1 MARDAQRHDGG
12 TGWLYVAMGVVAVA
26 FLATMSA
33 VTAALGPVAIPIWG
47 LGVIGAIFIA
57 NGPIGKAIG
66 RKIAGGDVEAP
77 VQVEVP
83 EEVYAELDELRARM
97 LEMEERQ
104 DFAERLL
111 AQRSEVNRLDEGG
124 TA

>member
-1 MARDAQRHDGG
+1 MADRQGKD
-12 TGWLYVAMGVVAVA
+12 
-26 FLATMSA
+26 
-33 VTAALGPVAIPIWG
+33 AALGWMFVAMAVAVVAFVGAMTEVTSQIGAASIPIWG
-47 LGVIGAIFIA
+47 LGVAGAIFIA

-66 RKIAGGDVEAP
+66 RKISGGDPEAP
-77 VQVEVP
+77 AIADVP

-111 AQRSEVNRLDEGG
+111 AQRPEPARPDEGG
-124 TA
+124 AA

>member
-1 MARDAQRHDGG
+1 MAADDNRRDGG
-12 TGWLYVAMGVVAVA
+12 VGWLFVGMGVLAIA
-26 FLATMSA
+26 FLGTMMG
-33 VTAALGPVAIPIWG
+33 VTEALGPASIPIWG
-47 LGVIGAIFIA
+47 AGILGGIFIA

-66 RKIAGGDVEAP
+66 RKISGGDHEGPQPA
-77 VQVEVP
+77 EVP

-111 AQRSEVNRLDEGG
+111 AQRNESSPPDAGG

>member
-1 MARDAQRHDGG
+1 MARDAQRHEGG
-12 TGWLYVAMGVVAVA
+12 TGWLYVGMGVVAVA
-26 FLATMSA
+26 FLGTMA
-33 VTAALGPVAIPIWG
+33 GITEDLGPVAIPIWG
-47 LGVIGAIFIA
+47 LGVVGAIFIA

-66 RKIAGGDVEAP
+66 RKIVGGDVEAP

-111 AQRSEVNRLDEGG
+111 ARRSEQGGAEGG
-124 TA
+124 ST

>member
-1 MARDAQRHDGG
+1 MADGRGREVG
-12 TGWLYVAMGVVAVA
+12 TGWLYIAMGVVAVA
-26 FLATMSA
+26 FLGTMA
-33 VTAALGPVAIPIWG
+33 GVTEALGPVAIPIWG

-57 NGPIGKAIG
+57 NGPIGKAIA
-66 RKIAGGDVEAP
+66 RKISGGEVDAP
-77 VQVEVP
+77 AVVEVP

-111 AQRSEVNRLDEGG
+111 AQRSEARLDDGG
-124 TA
+124 AA